1 MLSATLGYL
10 AIPTTSAGSLLDM
23 YPDSAAIDTL
33 RILMAISVILSYPI
47 ILFPTRE
54 NLDKLM
60 FSGHKSCF
68 AARPLT
74 NFRFY
79 MQNIILCWIAYG
91 ITVAI
96 PEFRTILNLWGAF
109 TGTFLGFIFPT
120 LFYLKTSKI
129 HFKADKR
136 AWAAWFMLIVGSLSG
151 FVSLLSSPQRF
162 YLHLMSFFFQTS
174 LYFVIADQVAV
185 GSL

>member
-10 AIPTTSAGSLLDM
+10 AIPTTTAGVILDM
-23 YPDSAAIDTL
+23 YPASAALTAL
-33 RILMAISVILSYPI
+33 RILMGISVLQSYPM

-68 AARPLT
+68 PAKPLS

-79 MQNIILCWIAYG
+79 IQNISLCWIAYG

-96 PEFRTILNLWGAF
+96 PQFRTILNLWGAF
-109 TGTFLGFIFPT
+109 TGTFLAYLFPP
-120 LFYLKTSKI
+120 LFYLRSSKLR
-129 HFKADKR
+129 FNEDKR
-136 AWAAWFMLIVGSLSG
+136 AWAALVLMVVGCLAG
-151 FVSLLSSPQRF
+151 FVRP
-162 YLHLMSFFFQTS
+162 
-174 LYFVIADQVAV
+174 
-185 GSL
+185 